1 MSTDPT
7 LDRAAADLLARHP
20 EAAGPL
26 AGPARDRLT
35 QVLGDPAGQVWMDRA
50 GLLDTDSCGYPVEG
64 GLPDVRSDLAAA
76 VDPATAERVL
86 GRLQQLWV
94 DDYVLTGRARRDRR
108 WQDLM
113 EVDAPRA

>member
-7 LDRAAADLLARHP
+7 LDRAATDLLARHP
-20 EAAGPL
+20 EAPAPL
-26 AGPARDRLT
+26 AGLALDRLA
-35 QVLGDPAGQVWMDRA
+35 QVVGDPTGQVWMDRA

-64 GLPDVRSDLAAA
+64 GLPDVRSDLATA

-108 WQDLM
+108 WQDLV
-113 EVDAPRA
+113 EADVPTA